1 MGLFRTSDSI
11 IGRAM
16 PLTAALVGAPNA
28 LPAWVFENQTG
39 TLGTYLN
46 SSVLYVGVSGDIS
59 VILPGLTLGDA
70 EEFRWGAIVPGTS
83 EGTGYTVAGTVLTT
97 ECSNNLATGLTL
109 EITGVGGGGEVQ
121 SVDIVAGGSGYNV
134 NDIVTIVDG
143 ANKTAK
149 IKVNKVGS
157 GTPIS
162 AQAITFKGVP
172 AGTILPVAVDYVTAL
187 ATVTATDIIIGR

>member
-1 MGLFRTSDSI
+1 MGLFRTSDGI

-46 SSVLYVGVSGDIS
+46 SSVLYVGVSGDVS
-59 VILPGLTLGDA
+59 VILPGTSLSSVSTLSLLSG
-70 EEFRWGAIVPGTS
+70 
-83 EGTGYTVAGTVLTT
+83 GTGYNNGAQTNIATTCPNNLASGLTIDSTVAG
-97 ECSNNLATGLTL
+97 NA
-109 EITGVGGGGEVQ
+109 I
-121 SVDIVAGGSGYNV
+121 VDPTIGNSAGSGYNV
-134 NDIVTIVDG
+134 GDIVTVTGAGGTDATITITAVNDG
-143 ANKTAK
+143 
-149 IKVNKVGS
+149 V
-157 GTPIS
+157 PIS

-187 ATVTATDIIIGR
+187 ATGTATDIIVGR

>member
-1 MGLFRTSDSI
+1 MGLFKTSDSI

-16 PLTAALVGAPNA
+16 PLTGLVGAPNG
-28 LPAWVFENQTG
+28 LPAWVFENQSG
-39 TLGTYLN
+39 TLGTNLN

-59 VILPGLTLGDA
+59 VILPGVTLGDA
-70 EEFRWGAIVPGTS
+70 EEFRWGAVVPGTS
-83 EGTGYTVAGTVLTT
+83 EGTGYTVAATVLTT

-109 EITGVGGGGEVQ
+109 KITGVGGGGEVQ

-149 IKVNKVGS
+149 IKVHKVGG

-172 AGTILPVAVDYVTAL
+172 AGTILPVVVDYVTSL
-187 ATVTATDIIIGR
+187 ATVTEADIIVGK

>member
-1 MGLFRTSDSI
+1 MGLFRTSDGI

-46 SSVLYVGVSGDIS
+46 SSVLYVGVSGDVS
-59 VILPGLTLGDA
+59 VILPGISLSSVSTLSLLSG
-70 EEFRWGAIVPGTS
+70 
-83 EGTGYTVAGTVLTT
+83 GTGYTNGAQTNIATT
-97 ECSNNLATGLTL
+97 CPNNLASGLT
-109 EITGVGGGGEVQ
+109 IDST
-121 SVDIVAGGSGYNV
+121 VAGNAIVDPTIGNSAGSGYNV
-134 NDIVTIVDG
+134 GDIVTVTGAGGTDATITITAVNDG
-143 ANKTAK
+143 
-149 IKVNKVGS
+149 V
-157 GTPIS
+157 PIS

-187 ATVTATDIIIGR
+187 ATVTATDIIVGR

>member
-46 SSVLYVGVSGDIS
+46 SSVLYVGVSGDVS
-59 VILPGLTLGDA
+59 VILPGVTLGDA

-83 EGTGYTVAGTVLTT
+83 EGTGYTVAATVLTT